1 MHACM
6 HVHIGFSI
14 SDLYDS
20 AEGVILRT
28 QLVAT
33 TQEMHQDRD
42 HGFEERFKVNIIR
55 IKKINNA
62 VPSTQDQLTPTIRY
76 IEEIQSSLI

>member
-1 MHACM
+1 M
-6 HVHIGFSI
+6 HVHIVMIIFI
-14 SDLYDS
+14 SDLYNS

-42 HGFEERFKVNIIR
+42 HGFEEEFKVNIIR

-76 IEEIQSSLI
+76 IEEIHSSLI